1 MTNAKLALIRKLRVP
16 ILPMPT
22 MDKIAVL
29 VAQSKQERRQSG
41 ALLDQARARVEQ
53 LVEAA
58 VKS

>member
-22 MDKIAVL
+22 MDKIVVL
-29 VAQSKQERRQSG
+29 VAQSKQERRQSD